1 MIYQLRYKD
10 KAAAI
15 NDLIK
20 KGVVSS
26 WSYADEEQTEKIV
39 KAYAPETHAVVYIGK
54 IVDKPATINA
64 EGEIETEATYLDGY
78 HIDVM
83 SDKKLT
89 FKSKVTPASPVH
101 KFG

>member
-10 KAAAI
+10 QEAAI
-15 NDLIK
+15 ADLTK
-20 KGVVSS
+20 KGVLV
-26 WSYADEEQTEKIV
+26 EGKEGLI
-39 KAYAPETHAVVYIGK
+39 YAPETHAVVYIGK

-78 HIDVM
+78 HIDLM

-89 FKSKVTPASPVH
+89 FKNKVTPASPVH

>member
-1 MIYQLRYKD
+1 MVYQLRYKS

-15 NDLIK
+15 AELIK
-20 KGVVSS
+20 KGVLRN
-26 WSYADEEQTEKIV
+26 DLT
-39 KAYAPETHAVVYIGK
+39 YAPETHAVVYIGK

-64 EGEIETEATYLDGY
+64 DGEIETEATYLDGY
-78 HIDVM
+78 HVDVM